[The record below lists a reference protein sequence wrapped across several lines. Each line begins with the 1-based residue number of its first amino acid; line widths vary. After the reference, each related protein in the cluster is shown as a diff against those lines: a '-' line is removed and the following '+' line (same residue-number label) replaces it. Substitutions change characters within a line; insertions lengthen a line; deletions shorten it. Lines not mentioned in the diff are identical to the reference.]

1 MQCNG
6 DLTNASAVSSLMKVR
21 NALSFFNNL
30 IETDDDSL
38 PRQAR
43 DKDKTKC

>member
-6 DLTNASAVSSLMKVR
+6 DLTNASAVSSLMKVC
-21 NALSFFNNL
+21 NALSFFNFL
-30 IETDDDSL
+30 INKDDSL

-43 DKDKTKC
+43 DKHKKKC